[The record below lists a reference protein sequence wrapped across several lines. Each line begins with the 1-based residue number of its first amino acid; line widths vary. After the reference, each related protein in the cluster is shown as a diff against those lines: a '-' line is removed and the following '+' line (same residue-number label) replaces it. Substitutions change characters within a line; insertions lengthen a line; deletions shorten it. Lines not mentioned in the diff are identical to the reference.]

1 MRDARSVTPAY
12 QRAPLFR
19 EPTPALPELAE
30 TRDLAAQDHRAGLR
44 NEGGDALAVVDD
56 DSLDSLMQ
64 LTQSFRERDGSG
76 IGGVGIG
83 GYDGVD
89 FDTNEDGVLGGDADE

>member
-1 MRDARSVTPAY
+1 MTPAY

-19 EPTPALPELAE
+19 EPTPALPE
-30 TRDLAAQDHRAGLR
+30 TRDLAAQVHRAGSR
-44 NEGGDALAVVDD
+44 NEAGDALAVVDD

-76 IGGVGIG
+76 VGVGIG